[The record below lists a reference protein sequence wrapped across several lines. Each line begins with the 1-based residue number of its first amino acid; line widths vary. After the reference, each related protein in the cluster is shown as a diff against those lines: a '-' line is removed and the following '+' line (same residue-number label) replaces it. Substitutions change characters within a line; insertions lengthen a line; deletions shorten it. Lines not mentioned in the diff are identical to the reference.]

1 MLTHLAPTR
10 AGPRHGTNCGS
21 RLPFLGRHHPGII
34 HKLLLLALV
43 PALVVT
49 VAGCG
54 TSAESVEFAPP
65 QVIEVGTHELDG
77 RNGVGFTLEV
87 RRLRLTRSGWEVA
100 ARVVNSTPVSW
111 SIERPHELGPGTK
124 FGLFV
129 ASKPNALRPM
139 ALEAEHLTTPQL
151 LAVPF
156 DPPIPQLLHPAEG
169 WSGRFSGPGRIRRG
183 NYVKFA
189 FGRFVT
195 DQQPPADLPAS
206 LMALTAH
213 AVRVG

>member
-1 MLTHLAPTR
+1 MIVFDYVLAEVGHLAEHCDKL
-10 AGPRHGTNCGS
+10 A
-21 RLPFLGRHHPGII
+21 RLHADFTVGRHHPGII

-54 TSAESVEFAPP
+54 TSAQSVEFAPP

-111 SIERPHELGPGTK
+111 LIVRPHELGLGTK

-151 LAVPF
+151 LAARF
-156 DPPIPQLLHPAEG
+156 DPPIPSSSNRPRAG
-169 WSGRFSGPGRIRRG
+169 AVDSRARAA
-183 NYVKFA
+183 YVVA
-189 FGRFVT
+189 TTSSSRSV
-195 DQQPPADLPAS
+195 AS
-206 LMALTAH
+206 
-213 AVRVG
+213 